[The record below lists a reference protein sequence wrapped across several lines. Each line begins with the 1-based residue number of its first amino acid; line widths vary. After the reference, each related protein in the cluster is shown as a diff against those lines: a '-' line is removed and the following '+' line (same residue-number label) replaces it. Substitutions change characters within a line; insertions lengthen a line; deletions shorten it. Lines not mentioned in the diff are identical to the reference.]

1 MLVFIGHRLK
11 LTCAGHN
18 NISLR
23 TGESVK
29 SMTCIIDDARYV
41 IIWLL
46 LICVDK
52 LN

>member
-1 MLVFIGHRLK
+1 MLIFIGHRLN
-11 LTCAGHN
+11 LACARHN

-23 TGESVK
+23 TEESVK
-29 SMTCIIDDARYV
+29 SMTCIIDDTRYV